1 MQWRNE
7 IEAHS
12 EGLKVLIW
20 HGASRESSIKELKKY
35 DVVCRCNNL
44 RTSPIAYFLLE
55 GVNYICC
62 LRKVKFHKISHGWDT
77 YAYGSCFR
85 KQETGFKR
93 KGAMI
98 KEESP
103 VHQIRWN
110 RIIVKFHWFQ
120 LNQILTH
127 SPARRSP
134 QHQRTLYQYGKSSFR
149 VEEWLSLVLVRD
161 TPAESSWRTL

>member
-1 MQWRNE
+1 MKLKHTPKVWRFWSGTVPLASLAPKSWRNTMWYAVV
-7 IEAHS
+7 ITFVP
-12 EGLKVLIW
+12 LLLLTFCWKVLTTYAVLERW
-20 HGASRESSIKELKKY
+20 SST
-35 DVVCRCNNL
+35 NF
-44 RTSPIAYFLLE
+44 P
-55 GVNYICC
+55 
-62 LRKVKFHKISHGWDT
+62 HGWDT

-103 VHQIRWN
+103 VHQMRWN

-134 QHQRTLYQYGKSSFR
+134 QHQGTLYQYGKSSFR